1 VLRMRSGDLG
11 DVRDIWIFRTGS
23 GQDKR
28 LAFQELLVEKEF
40 NLALRLAFSVW
51 EIPILGEAE
60 GNHASQTANGAANE
74 FGPR

>member
-1 VLRMRSGDLG
+1 MLRMRSGDLG

-40 NLALRLAFSVW
+40 NLALRGGIFGV
-51 EIPILGEAE
+51 
-60 GNHASQTANGAANE
+60 GNTH
-74 FGPR
+74 PRKSRG